1 MAVKLV
7 GIKIP
12 KFLSK
17 LFLLKFIYYITYA
30 IASVYVLALI
40 INKTYNSV
48 LVFIILYLLMNLIT
62 KNEVLKLIGALAFT
76 TCEVCM
82 SKFRI
87 IEGNKSTSSAGSDTK
102 NDTSGNKKTL
112 ECYYNNSSGN
122 CVQMNADNAKT
133 ICKEK
138 GCTGTAS
145 IAKACKKVT
154 CYKYNKS
161 NSSPQCTNTD
171 ASNKNKSK
179 CS

>member
-17 LFLLKFIYYITYA
+17 LLKLKFIYYITYA
-30 IASVYVLALI
+30 IASVYVLALV

-62 KNEVLKLIGALAFT
+62 KNEVLKLLGALAFT
-76 TCEVCM
+76 TCEVCI

-87 IEGNKSTSSAGSDTK
+87 IEGNATSGAGSDTK
-102 NDTSGNKKTL
+102 SDTSGNKKTL